1 LSMEQREAEHTLRIA
16 PRIANSHLEDAL
28 WGGLGALLDSPL
40 ASHGLQAEKLLSGH
54 LVVAVFI
61 HEVEHHHLDEQAGA
75 VCRAKQLGKVI
86 LEEFGIVF
94 SELVLVPK
102 GNLELFENRSCE

>member
-1 LSMEQREAEHTLRIA
+1 MKQREAEINLRMALRIA
-16 PRIANSHLEDAL
+16 SHLEDAL
-28 WGGLGALLDSPL
+28 WGGLRALLDSPL

-54 LVVAVFI
+54 LVVAVLV
-61 HEVEHHHLDEQAGA
+61 HEVEHHHIDEQACA
-75 VCRAKQLGKVI
+75 VCRSKQLGKAI

-102 GNLELFENRSCE
+102 GNFRIV